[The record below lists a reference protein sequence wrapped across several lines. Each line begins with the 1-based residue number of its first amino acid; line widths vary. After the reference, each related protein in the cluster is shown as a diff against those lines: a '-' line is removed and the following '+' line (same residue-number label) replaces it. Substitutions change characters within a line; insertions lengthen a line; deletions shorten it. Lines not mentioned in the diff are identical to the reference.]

1 MSLNNN
7 LMLNILLFMRVL
19 YCVGFSCRRLRRLR
33 WWLQS
38 SGSRGWD

>member
-7 LMLNILLFMRVL
+7 QMINILLFMRVFS
-19 YCVGFSCRRLRRLR
+19 CVGCSCRWLRRLR